1 MKPQIAVLAM
11 TMLAAGCDKPTDE
24 NTPSSPDTSALAAKV
39 APPVAKK
46 VPHKMEIHGHERV
59 DPYYWMRDDSRSDP
73 EMLAHLEAE
82 NSYVDQVMEH
92 TKPLQDALY
101 EEMVGRLEK
110 DKSSVPVKVRG
121 YWYYTR
127 YESDGEYPIHARK
140 KDSLEAAEEV
150 LLNVNSLAEGQSYFN
165 VAQTAV
171 SPNNTLLAYP
181 EDTVGRRIYTIRFKD
196 LNTGELLDDQL
207 ENAEGTVVWANDN
220 QTVYYINK
228 DPQTLLG
235 YQVKRHKLG
244 TPQSEDV
251 VVYEEKDNTF
261 YTFISKSRD
270 GSMVYIHHYSTLV
283 KGVSALDANTP
294 NGEFQPLHPLEP
306 RHEYFVQKLGDAFFI
321 QTNWQAENFR
331 LMQATLD
338 TVSDKSQWVEVIPHR
353 ENVLLEDFTTF
364 EGRLAVVE
372 RADGQSALRIIGLS
386 NEDDFEVGFNDPV
399 YQLSLSRN
407 PEVSAD
413 AVRISY
419 SSLTTPNTIYDADL
433 LTGDLKLLKQD
444 KVLGDFDRTRYQAEG
459 IRITARDGKEIPVSL
474 VYRKDLFKKDG
485 SHPMLQYGY
494 GSYGNTI
501 DPVFVPSIF
510 SLLDRGFVFS
520 IAHIRGSQKLGRPWY
535 EDGKMFNKK
544 NTFTDFIDV
553 TKGLVEQK
561 YAASDK
567 VFASGGS
574 AGGLL
579 MGAVVNMEP
588 DLYRGI
594 TAKVP
599 FVDVVTTM
607 LDESIPLT
615 VNEYDEWGNP
625 NNKDSYEY
633 MLSYSPYDQVKAQD
647 YPSML
652 VTTGLH
658 DSQVQYF
665 EPMKWVAK
673 LRDLKTDDNQL
684 LFHTNMEAGHGG
696 SSGRF
701 RRNKERALEYA
712 FYLDLLGKGQLES
725 RAVDTKQ

>member
-11 TMLAAGCDKPTDE
+11 TILATGCGKPADENKPT
-24 NTPSSPDTSALAAKV
+24 SPDTSALAPKV
-39 APPVAKK
+39 AAPVAKK
-46 VPHKMEIHGHERV
+46 VPHKMAIHGHERV

-82 NSYVDQVMEH
+82 NSYVDQIMQH

-110 DKSSVPVKVRG
+110 DKSSVPVQVRG
-121 YWYYTR
+121 YWYYSR

-140 KDSLEAAEEV
+140 KGSLEAAEEI
-150 LLNVNSLAEGQSYFN
+150 LLNVNTLAEGESYFN

-181 EDTVGRRIYTIRFKD
+181 EDKVGRRIYTIRFKD
-196 LNTGELLDDQL
+196 LNTGKLLDDQL

-220 QTVYYINK
+220 QTVFYINK

-244 TPQSEDV
+244 TPQSEDQI
-251 VVYEEKDNTF
+251 VYEEKDNTF

-283 KGVSALDANTP
+283 KGVSALDADTP
-294 NGEFQPLHPLEP
+294 DGEFQPLHPLEP
-306 RHEYFVQKLGDAFFI
+306 KHEYFVQKLGEEFFI

-331 LMQATLD
+331 LMKANAD
-338 TVSDKSQWVEVIPHR
+338 TVGDKSQWEEVIPHR
-353 ENVLLEDFTTF
+353 KNVLLEDFTTF

-419 SSLTTPNTIYDADL
+419 SSLTTPSTIYDADL

-444 KVLGDFDRTRYQAEG
+444 KVLGDFDRSRYQAEG
-459 IRITARDGKEIPVSL
+459 ISITARDGKEIPVSL

-501 DPVFVPSIF
+501 DPVFIPSIF

-535 EDGKMFNKK
+535 EEGKMFNKK

-625 NNKDSYEY
+625 NNKDSYDY
-633 MLSYSPYDQVKAQD
+633 MLSYSPYDQVKEQD

>member
-1 MKPQIAVLAM
+1 MKPYVAFLALTIIA
-11 TMLAAGCDKPTDE
+11 TGCGKPADENKPT
-24 NTPSSPDTSALAAKV
+24 SPDSSALAPKV

-46 VPHKMEIHGHERV
+46 VPHKMEIHGHERI

-82 NSYVDQVMEH
+82 NHYVDQIMAH
-92 TKPLQDALY
+92 TESLQDALY

-110 DKSSVPVKVRG
+110 DKASVPVKVRG

-140 KDSLEAAEEV
+140 KGNLEAAEEV
-150 LLNVNSLAEGQSYFN
+150 LLDVNALAEDHAYYN
-165 VAQTAV
+165 VARTAV
-171 SPNNTLLAYP
+171 SPDNKLLAYP
-181 EDTVGRRIYTIRFKD
+181 EDKIGRRIYSIRFKD
-196 LNTGELLDDQL
+196 LSTGELLQDTL

-220 QTVYYINK
+220 QTVFYINK

-235 YQVKRHKLG
+235 FQVMRHKLG
-244 TPQSEDV
+244 TPQSEDQI
-251 VVYEEKDNTF
+251 VYEEKDSSF

-270 GSMVYIHHYSTLV
+270 DAMIYIHHYSTLV
-283 KGVSALDANTP
+283 KGVSVLNADTP
-294 NGEFQPLHPLEP
+294 NGEFQPLHALEP
-306 RHEYFVQKLGDAFFI
+306 KHEYFVQKLNDEYFI

-331 LMQATLD
+331 LMKASAD
-338 TVSDKSQWVEVIPHR
+338 AVNDKSQWQEVIPHR
-353 ENVLLEDFTTF
+353 EDVLLEDFVTF
-364 EGRLAVVE
+364 VDRLAVVE
-372 RADGQSALRIIGLS
+372 RANGQSALRIIGLA

-399 YQLSLSRN
+399 YQLSLSNN
-407 PEVSAD
+407 PDVSSG

-433 LTGDLKLLKQD
+433 RSGDLKLMKQD
-444 KVLGDFDRTRYQAEG
+444 KVLGDFDRTRYKAEG
-459 IRITARDGKEIPVSL
+459 IRVTARDGKQIPVSL
-474 VYRKDLFKKDG
+474 VYRQDLFKKDG
-485 SHPMLQYGY
+485 SHPLLQYGY

-501 DPVFVPSIF
+501 DPVFIPSVF
-510 SLLDRGFVFS
+510 SLLDRGFVFA
-520 IAHIRGSQKLGRPWY
+520 IAHIRGGQKLGRAWY

-553 TKGLVEQK
+553 TKGLVKHK
-561 YAASDK
+561 YAAPDK

-579 MGAVVNMEP
+579 MGAVINMEP

-625 NNKDSYEY
+625 NNKDSYDY

-647 YPSML
+647 YPSIL

-673 LRDLKTDDNQL
+673 LRELKTDQNQL

-696 SSGRF
+696 ASGRF

-712 FYLDLLGKGQLES
+712 FYLDLLGKGHLEN
-725 RAVDTKQ
+725 TNQ

>member
-1 MKPQIAVLAM
+1 MTILA
-11 TMLAAGCDKPTDE
+11 TGCGKPTDE
-24 NTPSSPDTSALAAKV
+24 NKPTSPDTSALAPKV

-73 EMLAHLEAE
+73 EMLAHLQAE
-82 NSYVDQVMEH
+82 NHYVDQIMQH

-121 YWYYTR
+121 YWYYSR

-140 KDSLEAAEEV
+140 KGSLEAAEEI
-150 LLNVNSLAEGQSYFN
+150 LLNVNTLAEDESYFN
-165 VAQTAV
+165 VARTAV
-171 SPNNTLLAYP
+171 SPNNSMLAYP
-181 EDTVGRRIYTIRFKD
+181 EDKVGRRIYTIRFKD
-196 LNTGELLDDQL
+196 LNSGELLDDQL

-220 QTVYYINK
+220 QTVFYINK

-244 TPQSEDV
+244 TPQSEDQI
-251 VVYEEKDNTF
+251 VYEEKDNTF
-261 YTFISKSRD
+261 YTYISKSRD
-270 GSMVYIHHYSTLV
+270 GSMIYIHHYSTLV

-294 NGEFQPLHPLEP
+294 NGEFAPLHPLEP
-306 RHEYFVQKLGDAFFI
+306 KHEYFVQKLGENFFI

-331 LMQATLD
+331 LMKANTE
-338 TVSDKSQWVEVIPHR
+338 TVSDKSQWAEVIPHR
-353 ENVLLEDFTTF
+353 KNVLLEDFTTF

-386 NEDDFEVGFNDPV
+386 NEDDFEVSFNDPV

-407 PEVSAD
+407 PEVSAN

-459 IRITARDGKEIPVSL
+459 IRITARDGKDIPVSL

-501 DPVFVPSIF
+501 DPVFIPSIF

-588 DLYRGI
+588 ELYRGI

-625 NNKDSYEY
+625 NNKDSYDY

-673 LRDLKTDDNQL
+673 LRDLKTDENQL

-712 FYLDLLGKGQLES
+712 FYLDLLGKGHLES
-725 RAVDTKQ
+725 TEQ